1 MRPGFT
7 LIEVLVASVIAS
19 VAGLA
24 LLKTNSSNTLLFT
37 KLMGY
42 SQASEELS
50 LIGAH
55 ADKRFNHTTK
65 SHYDILDRSY
75 DIINDDL
82 RKHLKAVKYTYNET
96 LIDTISF
103 GEEGVKEDDKEVQE
117 EATETDGAAGAPLIQ
132 FELIRVSIKNDSLH
146 GAILKVRPL

>member
-1 MRPGFT
+1 MRSGFT
-7 LIEVLVASVIAS
+7 LIEVLVAAVIAS

-24 LLKTNSSNTLLFT
+24 LLKTNGSNTLLFT

-50 LIGAH
+50 LVGMH

-65 SHYDILDRSY
+65 SLYDILDRSY
-75 DIINDDL
+75 DIANDDL
-82 RKHLKAVKYTYNET
+82 RKHLKSVKYTYNET
-96 LIDTISF
+96 LVDTITF
-103 GEEGVKEDDKEVQE
+103 GEDGVKDNDEPQEEGVE
-117 EATETDGAAGAPLIQ
+117 EEGAAAAVPLIQ

-146 GAILKVRPL
+146 GSILKVRPL